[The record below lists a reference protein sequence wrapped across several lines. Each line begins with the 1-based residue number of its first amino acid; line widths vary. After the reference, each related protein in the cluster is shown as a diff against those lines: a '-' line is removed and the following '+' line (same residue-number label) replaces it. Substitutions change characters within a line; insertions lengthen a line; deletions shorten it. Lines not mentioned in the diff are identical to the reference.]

1 MSAPFYTSG
10 PWELGREIGGYVD
23 IDATHAPVKWTALAR
38 VVIETEAVNGYTR
51 NAEAEANARLIAAAP
66 ELLEALEDVL
76 GATLLAFPSL
86 GHQPPVI
93 RAVAAIAKARGQ

>member
-10 PWELGREIGGYVD
+10 PWVIGREIGGHVD
-23 IDATHAPVKWTALAR
+23 IDAPNAPVKWTALAR

-66 ELLEALEDVL
+66 EMFEMLRDVAEGHALHSDITDLLFRLEG
-76 GATLLAFPSL
+76 GAA
-86 GHQPPVI
+86 
-93 RAVAAIAKARGQ
+93 